1 MSHFDKVTEH
11 ISKFKTRTAQQ
22 QTFLKDGKAKACR
35 LQSSQS
41 LSKLCEEPKKLYP
54 AKTEQLKQLLNMDM
68 DLLIPPR
75 IWVFMTRDWD
85 HSFGVRDA
93 ETTFSK
99 TNLANGGRE
108 LSAHVWPA
116 FRRRL
121 IKKQH
126 QQDVLD
132 RICQI

>member
-35 LQSSQS
+35 LHSSQS

-68 DLLIPPR
+68 DQPRNKPSSQSSRSASRHQHHNFSRVALTYIGLL
-75 IWVFMTRDWD
+75 
-85 HSFGVRDA
+85 
-93 ETTFSK
+93 
-99 TNLANGGRE
+99 
-108 LSAHVWPA
+108 
-116 FRRRL
+116 
-121 IKKQH
+121 
-126 QQDVLD
+126 
-132 RICQI
+132 

>member
-1 MSHFDKVTEH
+1 MYVFFIRLAATKEWSPFSASKISDDIFVTY
-11 ISKFKTRTAQQ
+11 I
-22 QTFLKDGKAKACR
+22 LI
-35 LQSSQS
+35 
-41 LSKLCEEPKKLYP
+41 
-54 AKTEQLKQLLNMDM
+54 
-68 DLLIPPR
+68 LIPPR